1 MTETRNHND
10 TAPIATDERSSSVR
24 DNTVARLTAVQAA
37 SDYAAMKVIP
47 WRDIWIALNLARRRG
62 NVPMVNAFYDMLFRD
77 AVFDDRGA
85 WSLNIPRPK

>member
-1 MTETRNHND
+1 MTETRKGQD
-10 TAPIATDERSSSVR
+10 TVPIAWDEPSPPVAAKA
-24 DNTVARLTAVQAA
+24 VARLNAARAA

-47 WRDIWIALNLARRRG
+47 WQDIWVSINLAKRRG
-62 NVPMVNAFYDMLFRD
+62 NAPMVKAFYEMLFRD